1 MRIAHCTY
9 SPALMGIVFFI
20 LFLHALALLA
30 YWIIADVH
38 IVRSLRGLPTARA
51 GLGLGATDDQV
62 CVVVP
67 AHNEERVIA
76 GLVASL
82 RAQDHPRVRF
92 VLALDRCTDR
102 TREIAEREIA
112 GDPRFEIIEIRAC
125 PEDWAGKVHAVWRG
139 VGSSEAARSA
149 DLLLFTDADTEFH
162 PGLVRASAALL
173 RSRGLDMLSL
183 WSDLASEHWFEGLV
197 QPACGMEL
205 MYQYPLHNA
214 NRAQRRR
221 AFANGQFILFTREG
235 YEAIGGHESVNQAV
249 LEDMALAR
257 RMVDAGR
264 PTGVFLADGMLRVR
278 MYATWSAF
286 QVGWRRIFIDCAKF
300 KVSRLRK
307 HAWRVRVT
315 MILLPL
321 GSIAAGASALSG
333 AVEADWLRV
342 AMLSASIPALAL
354 WLGNLLLIYRLGGFP
369 LRWVPLQPIGAWLVS
384 RILLRAADDLER
396 GEPVRWGGKS
406 YSLKAR

>member
-1 MRIAHCTY
+1 
-9 SPALMGIVFFI
+9 MGIVFFI
-20 LFLHALALLA
+20 LFLHALALLT
-30 YWIIADVH
+30 YWIIALAR
-38 IVRSLRGLPTARA
+38 IWRSLRGLPTARA
-51 GLGLGATDDQV
+51 GLGMEGTDDRV
-62 CVVVP
+62 CVIVP

-82 RAQDHPRVRF
+82 RAQDHARARF

-102 TREIAEREIA
+102 TRQIAEREIA
-112 GDPRFEIIEIRAC
+112 GDARFEIIEIRAC
-125 PEDWAGKVHAVWRG
+125 PEDWAGKVHAVWTG
-139 VGSSEAARSA
+139 VRESAAAREA
-149 DLLLFTDADTEFH
+149 DVLLFTDADTEFH
-162 PGLVRASAALL
+162 PGLVRASSALL

-214 NRAQRRR
+214 NRARGRR
-221 AFANGQFILFTREG
+221 AFANGQFMLFTREG

-257 RMVDAGR
+257 RMADAGR
-264 PTGVFLADGMLRVR
+264 RTGVFLAEGMLRVR
-278 MYATWSAF
+278 MYASWSAF
-286 QVGWRRIFIDCAKF
+286 KVGWRRIFIDCAKF

-321 GSIAAGASALSG
+321 ASIAACAGALTG
-333 AVEADWLRV
+333 AIEEDWLR
-342 AMLSASIPALAL
+342 ALTLWASIPALAL
-354 WLGNLLLIYRLGGFP
+354 WMGTLVLIYRLGGFP
-369 LRWVPLQPIGAWLVS
+369 LRWVLLQPIGAWLAS
-384 RILLRAADDLER
+384 RILMRAADDLER
-396 GEPVRWGGKS
+396 GEPVRWGGKC
-406 YSLKAR
+406 YHLRAR